1 MWVLK
6 EKDYK
11 LLENILMTKQSSL
24 KNVLATYLGK
34 KYKNVVQT
42 PEYLYAEGTI
52 PIALVAHMDT
62 VFAEPPT
69 EIFYDTRK
77 NVMWSPQGLGADDR
91 AGVFC
96 ILKIIEAGYRP
107 HIIFTTD
114 EEMGCIGASKLA
126 EIPCPFKDLRYIIE
140 LDRRGF
146 SDCVFY
152 DCDNPEFTDYVENF
166 GFVTEWGSFTD
177 ISEICP
183 AWGVAGVNLSVGYRD
198 EHSYTEVLFVGA
210 MLLTISRVKNM
221 LDEKEIPNF
230 KYIPSISHYYNW
242 NKKDLTPLYYQ
253 CSGCGKHF
261 NEEDMFAVRMLDKS
275 IAYFC
280 SDCLDKEANHIEICE
295 HCYHPFEYEPRED
308 GFVPYF
314 CPVCEELDYEN

>member
-62 VFAEPPT
+62 VFTEPPT

-114 EEMGCIGASKLA
+114 EEIGCIGASKLA

-146 SDCVFY
+146 
-152 DCDNPEFTDYVENF
+152 
-166 GFVTEWGSFTD
+166 
-177 ISEICP
+177 
-183 AWGVAGVNLSVGYRD
+183 
-198 EHSYTEVLFVGA
+198 
-210 MLLTISRVKNM
+210 
-221 LDEKEIPNF
+221 
-230 KYIPSISHYYNW
+230 
-242 NKKDLTPLYYQ
+242 
-253 CSGCGKHF
+253 
-261 NEEDMFAVRMLDKS
+261 
-275 IAYFC
+275 
-280 SDCLDKEANHIEICE
+280 
-295 HCYHPFEYEPRED
+295 
-308 GFVPYF
+308 
-314 CPVCEELDYEN
+314 